1 MNTIKVRAFLDG
13 DEKLIAHIHNMAFKE
28 WIESLGKEY
37 DYRYITPKDVL
48 VWIKENHSK
57 HKSLWIAEIDGE
69 AAGYTHCHLEEIRG
83 KKVFKELLFVHTSRD
98 MGQSKIAVIPKY
110 RCRGVAKALI
120 QKCLEYFKHLGAN
133 LAVVVT
139 YSDNKIAKKLL
150 QQMGFVHQELFYY
163 KPYSDKKPWRYDTV
177 YAELYLNNPVKPPLK
192 LNQGIKIRQAREED
206 ANDIAEVFRKS
217 APWSPFGPNAS
228 ADKILQHY
236 LKSTC
241 YEIILVAEYDGKV
254 VGVMDFNSDT
264 NRLGIPGV
272 LPEYRKRGIGYTLFY
287 HLLKYLQE
295 KGFSKVIAD
304 TGLILSDAIRMYTQF
319 GFKIMRR
326 QQAWI
331 KILQ

>member
-13 DEKLIAHIHNMAFKE
+13 DGKSIAHIHNMAFKE

-48 VWIKENHSK
+48 AWIKENHSK
-57 HKSLWIAEIDGE
+57 HESLWIAEMDGE
-69 AAGYTHCHLEEIRG
+69 AVGYTHCHLEEIRG

-163 KPYSDKKPWRYDTV
+163 KPYSDKKPWRYDTI
-177 YAELYLNNPVKPPLK
+177 YAELYLNNPIKPPLK
-192 LNQGIKIRQAREED
+192 LNQ
-206 ANDIAEVFRKS
+206 DICLLYT
-217 APWSPFGPNAS
+217 SPSPR
-228 ADKILQHY
+228 D
-236 LKSTC
+236 
-241 YEIILVAEYDGKV
+241 
-254 VGVMDFNSDT
+254 
-264 NRLGIPGV
+264 
-272 LPEYRKRGIGYTLFY
+272 
-287 HLLKYLQE
+287 
-295 KGFSKVIAD
+295 
-304 TGLILSDAIRMYTQF
+304 
-319 GFKIMRR
+319 
-326 QQAWI
+326 
-331 KILQ
+331 